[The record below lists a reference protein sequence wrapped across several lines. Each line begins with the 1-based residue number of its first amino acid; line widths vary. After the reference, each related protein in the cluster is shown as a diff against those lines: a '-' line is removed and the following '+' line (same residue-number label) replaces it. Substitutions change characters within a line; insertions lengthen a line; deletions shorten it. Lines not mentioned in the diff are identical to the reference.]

1 MDVPGLMWKP
11 TSDNF
16 ELLLPSANVR
26 FCPRTL
32 YIAKMP
38 NTSDTIYTRIC
49 RAKVS
54 KIQSRKHEVKN
65 PVVGNCDHGY
75 VAELFGNRDHPPV
88 ALQFSSLSRWE
99 AVPLRST
106 APRPVQNAR
115 WPAPWL
121 PASPSSMEPRLQP
134 DNQMSRR
141 AATTFVILRCK
152 SLNRITKEVEYQSLA
167 NFYFYFFYVF
177 FWLSSRKIICGNK
190 IGCY

>member
-1 MDVPGLMWKP
+1 MRKNHLISKHKLWREREMRAF
-11 TSDNF
+11 S
-16 ELLLPSANVR
+16 R
-26 FCPRTL
+26 FNYGSLGRKSL
-32 YIAKMP
+32 QKEYIYIYIAKMP
-38 NTSDTIYTRIC
+38 NTSDTTYTRIY

-75 VAELFGNRDHPPV
+75 VAELFGNRDRPPV
-88 ALQFSSLSRWE
+88 ALQFFNLSRWE

-115 WPAPWL
+115 WPTPWL

-141 AATTFVILRCK
+141 AP
-152 SLNRITKEVEYQSLA
+152 
-167 NFYFYFFYVF
+167 
-177 FWLSSRKIICGNK
+177 
-190 IGCY
+190 